1 MSETHIAYIDIDL
14 EDLIP
19 DFLENRHQDV
29 VAIKRMLTQAEFD
42 EIKLIGHSMKGSGG
56 GYGFEE
62 ISEIGGRI
70 EVAAR
75 EADETVIAQEAGI
88 LAAYLSNLK
97 IVYQEE

>member
-19 DFLENRHQDV
+19 DFIENRHQDV
-29 VAIKRMLTQAEFD
+29 VTIKKMLTQEEFD
-42 EIKLIGHSMKGSGG
+42 EIQRIGHSMKGSGG

-88 LAAYLSNLK
+88 LTAYLSNLK